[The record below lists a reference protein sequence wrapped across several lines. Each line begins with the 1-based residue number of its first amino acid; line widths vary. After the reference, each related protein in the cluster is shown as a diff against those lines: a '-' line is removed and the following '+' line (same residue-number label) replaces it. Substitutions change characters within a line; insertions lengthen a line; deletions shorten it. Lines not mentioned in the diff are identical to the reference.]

1 MTRAAAP
8 LLGYAVLIGIG
19 AAGLWVWSPDH
30 LPAALL
36 GGGAV
41 VIAAIAAA
49 VALWGGEEPVVR
61 PIPDLSFSIVAIAFG
76 LSTMLVGAYLGLYL
90 VLIGGGVLLAG
101 LGGLA
106 RELRAERRAARRARG
121 GGDAIR

>member
-1 MTRAAAP
+1 MSRAAVP
-8 LLGYAVLIGIG
+8 LLGYAVLIGLG

-49 VALWGGEEPVVR
+49 VALRGGEEVGVR
-61 PIPDLSFSIVAIAFG
+61 PIPDLSFAVVAIAFG
-76 LSTMLVGAYLGLYL
+76 LCTMLVGAYLGLYL

-106 RELRAERRAARRARG
+106 RELRAERRALRRVG
-121 GGDAIR
+121 EGDDAD

>member
-1 MTRAAAP
+1 MTRAAAVP
-8 LLGYAVLIGIG
+8 LLGYAVLIGVG

-41 VIAAIAAA
+41 LIGVIAAA
-49 VALWGGEEPVVR
+49 VALRGGAEPAVR
-61 PIPDLSFSIVAIAFG
+61 PIPDLSFAMVAVAFG
-76 LSTMLVGAYLGLYL
+76 LCTMLVGAYLGLYL

-101 LGGLA
+101 LGGVG
-106 RELRAERRAARRARG
+106 RELRAERRALRRVREGDDG
-121 GGDAIR
+121 G

>member
-1 MTRAAAP
+1 MSRAAVP
-8 LLGYAVLIGIG
+8 LLGYAALIGIG

-41 VIAAIAAA
+41 VIAVIAGA
-49 VALWGGEEPVVR
+49 VAVRAGEEPVVR
-61 PIPDLSFSIVAIAFG
+61 PIPDLSFAIVAIAFG
-76 LSTMLVGAYLGLYL
+76 LCTMLVGAYLGLYL

-101 LGGLA
+101 VGGLA
-106 RELRAERRAARRARG
+106 RELRAERRALRRARG
-121 GGDAIR
+121 SGDAHG